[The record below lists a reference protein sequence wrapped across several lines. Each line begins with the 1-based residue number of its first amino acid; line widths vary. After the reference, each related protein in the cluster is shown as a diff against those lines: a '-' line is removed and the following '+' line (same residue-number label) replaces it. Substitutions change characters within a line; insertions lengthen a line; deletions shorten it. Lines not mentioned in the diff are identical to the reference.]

1 MNFISFEYIVF
12 LIVCIF
18 ISRLINNEYR
28 IVFLLLSSYVFY
40 SFWDYRFL
48 SLILI
53 STVTDFFISKKI
65 YSALKIRDK
74 KILLSLSILI
84 NLSILFTFKYFNFFI
99 DSFLRFGLFD
109 DQAQAFSSLNII
121 LPVGISFYTFQ
132 TISYTV
138 DVYNHKIKPEDN
150 FFVFATFVCFFPQLV
165 AGPIERAENLIPQI
179 KTSTTLEKSLLKP
192 SLYLILQGFVLK
204 TVVADNLSKVVE
216 NLYQE
221 ITNTSST
228 YLLIGTICFSI
239 QIYCDFAGYSRIARG
254 SAGLLGI
261 QLSQNFNF
269 PYLSKSIQEFWR
281 RWHITLSFWFRDYL
295 YIPLGGNRK
304 TIIRNIFNL
313 IFTMTI
319 AGLWHGAAW
328 NFVLWGF
335 LYGLYLSSRY
345 FQNIIKVRFKDL
357 FFILL
362 AIACIYQS
370 FIKPYSFD
378 YFERYGVTIEE
389 TSIYNYFNFP
399 ADGRCLNSFD
409 DIKRI
414 EIPDIQITYE
424 YVPSSFKCHSAV
436 MAVNSET
443 FKSQNEL
450 IVFVGKNELIP
461 IFITRKIATVML
473 IVFFIF
479 QKRFQSNF
487 ISIISTFFIT
497 NLMWIPFRVGG
508 IGNITNF
515 LKGLWINN
523 PILGTPPTE
532 HWTRLLSIDNG
543 NYLSLTSS
551 KFIFPITIFVIM
563 ELIDFRVCKN
573 LNQVKETNY
582 VLVLNFFFILI
593 LLFSARTYSPFIYFQ
608 F

>member
-1 MNFISFEYIVF
+1 MNFISFEYIIF
-12 LIVCIF
+12 LIICIF
-18 ISRLINNEYR
+18 ISRFINNKYK
-28 IVFLLLSSYVFY
+28 ILFLLLSSYVFY

-53 STVTDFFISKKI
+53 STVTDYFISKKI
-65 YSALKIRDK
+65 DTTLKTRDR

-99 DSFLRFGLFD
+99 ESFLRFGFFD
-109 DQAQAFSSLNII
+109 NQTQVFNSLNII

-138 DVYNHKIKPEDN
+138 DVYNKKIQPEDN

-179 KTSTTLEKSLLKP
+179 KTSKTFEKSLLKP

-204 TVVADNLSKVVE
+204 AVIADNLSKVVE
-216 NLYQE
+216 NLYLE
-221 ITNTSST
+221 ITNTSSAF
-228 YLLIGTICFSI
+228 LLIGTICFSI

-254 SAGLLGI
+254 SAGLLGV

-295 YIPLGGNRK
+295 YIPMGGNRK

-328 NFVLWGF
+328 NFILWGF
-335 LYGLYLSSRY
+335 LYGFFLSSRY
-345 FQNIIKVRFKDL
+345 FQNIMKIGFKDL

-362 AIACIYQS
+362 AVLCIYQS
-370 FIKPYSFD
+370 FIKPYNFD
-378 YFERYGVTIEE
+378 YFERYDVTIEE
-389 TSIYNYFNFP
+389 VSIYNYFNFP

-409 DIKRI
+409 DIKQI
-414 EIPDIQITYE
+414 EIPETQITYE
-424 YVPSSFKCHSAV
+424 FVPSSFKCHSAV
-436 MAVNSET
+436 MGVNTET
-443 FKSQNEL
+443 LKNQNEL
-450 IVFVGKNELIP
+450 IIFVGKNELLP
-461 IFITRKIATVML
+461 TFITRKIATVL
-473 IVFFIF
+473 FIIFFIY
-479 QKRFQSNF
+479 QKRFQSNL
-487 ISIISTFFIT
+487 ISIISTFLIT
-497 NLMWIPFRVGG
+497 NLMWIPFRIGG

-515 LKGLWINN
+515 FTGLWVNN

-551 KFIFPITIFVIM
+551 KFIFPILIFVII
-563 ELIDFRVCKN
+563 ELIDLKANKN
-573 LNQVKETNY
+573 LNQIKEKNY
-582 VLVLNFFFILI
+582 LLIVNFFLILI
-593 LLFSARTYSPFIYFQ
+593 ILFSARTYSPFIYFQ

>member
-1 MNFISFEYIVF
+1 MNFISFEYIIF
-12 LIVCIF
+12 LIICIF
-18 ISRLINNEYR
+18 ISRFINNKYK
-28 IVFLLLSSYVFY
+28 ILFLLLSSYVFY

-53 STVTDFFISKKI
+53 STVTDYFISKKI
-65 YSALKIRDK
+65 DTTLKTRDR

-99 DSFLRFGLFD
+99 ESFLRFGFFD
-109 DQAQAFSSLNII
+109 NQTQVFNSLNII

-138 DVYNHKIKPEDN
+138 DVYNKKIQPEDN

-179 KTSTTLEKSLLKP
+179 KTSKTFEKSLLKP

-204 TVVADNLSKVVE
+204 AVIADNLSKVVE
-216 NLYQE
+216 NLYLE
-221 ITNTSST
+221 ITNTSSAF
-228 YLLIGTICFSI
+228 LLIGTICFSI

-254 SAGLLGI
+254 SAGLLGV

-295 YIPLGGNRK
+295 YIPMGGNRK

-335 LYGLYLSSRY
+335 LYGFFLSSRY
-345 FQNIIKVRFKDL
+345 FQNIMKIGFKDL

-362 AIACIYQS
+362 AVLCIYQS
-370 FIKPYSFD
+370 FIKPYNFD
-378 YFERYGVTIEE
+378 YFERYDVTIEE
-389 TSIYNYFNFP
+389 VSIYNYFNFP

-409 DIKRI
+409 DIKQI
-414 EIPDIQITYE
+414 EIPETQITYE
-424 YVPSSFKCHSAV
+424 FVPSSFKCHSAV
-436 MAVNSET
+436 MGVNTET
-443 FKSQNEL
+443 LKNQNEL
-450 IVFVGKNELIP
+450 IIFVGKNELLP
-461 IFITRKIATVML
+461 TFITRKIATVL
-473 IVFFIF
+473 FIIFFIY
-479 QKRFQSNF
+479 QKRFQSNL
-487 ISIISTFFIT
+487 ISIISTFLIT
-497 NLMWIPFRVGG
+497 NLMWIPFRIGG

-515 LKGLWINN
+515 FTGLWVNN

-551 KFIFPITIFVIM
+551 KFIFPILIFVII
-563 ELIDFRVCKN
+563 ELIDLKANKN
-573 LNQVKETNY
+573 LNQIKEKNY
-582 VLVLNFFFILI
+582 LLIVNFFLILI
-593 LLFSARTYSPFIYFQ
+593 ILFSARTYSPFIYFQ

>member
-1 MNFISFEYIVF
+1 MNFISLEYIIF
-12 LIVCIF
+12 LIICIF
-18 ISRLINNEYR
+18 ISRFIKNNYR
-28 IVFLLLSSYVFY
+28 ITFLLLCSYVFY

-48 SLILI
+48 SLIVI
-53 STVTDFFISKKI
+53 STITDFFISKRI
-65 YSALKIRDK
+65 HSTLKTRDR
-74 KILLSLSILI
+74 KILLSLSLLI

-99 DSFLRFGLFD
+99 DSFLRFGFFD
-109 DQAQAFSSLNII
+109 NQAQAFNSLNII

-138 DVYNHKIKPEDN
+138 DVYNKKIQPEDN

-179 KTSTTLEKSLLKP
+179 KTSKTFEKSLIKP
-192 SLYLILQGFVLK
+192 SIYLILQGFVLK
-204 TVVADNLSKVVE
+204 AVVADNLSKIVE
-216 NLYQE
+216 NLYLE

-328 NFVLWGF
+328 NFVLWGL
-335 LYGLYLSSRY
+335 LYGFFLSSRY
-345 FQNIIKVRFKDL
+345 FQNIMKIGFKDL

-362 AIACIYQS
+362 AILCIYQS
-370 FIKPYSFD
+370 FIKPYNFD
-378 YFERYGVTIEE
+378 YFERYEVTIEE
-389 TSIYNYFNFP
+389 ASIYNYFNFP

-409 DIKRI
+409 DIKQI
-414 EIPDIQITYE
+414 EIPDTQIMYE
-424 YVPSSFKCHSAV
+424 FVPSSFKCHSAV
-436 MAVNSET
+436 MGVNTET
-443 FKSQNEL
+443 LKNQNEL
-450 IVFVGKNELIP
+450 IIFVGKNELLP
-461 IFITRKIATVML
+461 TFITRKIATLLFIM
-473 IVFFIF
+473 FFIY
-479 QKRFQSNF
+479 QKRFQSNL

-497 NLMWIPFRVGG
+497 NLMWIPFRIGG

-515 LKGLWINN
+515 FKGLWVNN

-551 KFIFPITIFVIM
+551 KFIFPILIFVII
-563 ELIDFRVCKN
+563 ELIDLKANKN
-573 LNQVKETNY
+573 LNQIKEKNY
-582 VLVLNFFFILI
+582 LLIVNFFLILI
-593 LLFSARTYSPFIYFQ
+593 ILFSARTYSPFIYFQ